1 MPLDFAGVTEEDA
14 ARAKLREMRL
24 RREGYIVG
32 GEDAGYDVR
41 GLSRPMDVEQQAA
54 MKEYM
59 KANQGEFAPKT
70 ITPSGYAEIGGK
82 RYEMPTAPYKQYR
95 KISDAD
101 VQKATDY
108 AAQAKAK
115 AEEARLAEERR
126 KERESNPQWQLGQLD
141 VQRRKMEMERES
153 ALEKARAAEMQRV
166 SGGGSWLGPVTGP
179 QLMGGQNLPESVA
192 SAARIGDWPSFQ
204 SARAAE
210 EEKGNREKSIQR
222 EFLMRAADAVEMDD
236 PQKAAALRTQAMSLA
251 GMAIPSE
258 AVSTMKQV
266 ATERVRQQRARQQR
280 AEVEQRIAYDPRI
293 KTALLRMVADRD
305 LSGIANIADSIAR
318 ELAQRAAETGQK
330 RDVNAMRAIAIEA
343 IKRYAPQADEGF
355 WSNFSMED
363 LLPTWGSE
371 ERQSAAPDIVFGD
384 APWKYRSGAA
394 REINRQLGGY

>member
-1 MPLDFAGVTEEDA
+1 MPWDFAGVTEEDA

-24 RREGYIVG
+24 RRG
-32 GEDAGYDVR
+32 GHVIGDDEAGYDVR
-41 GLSRPMDVEQQAA
+41 GLSRPLDVEEQSA

-59 KANQGEFAPKT
+59 QANQGEFAPKT
-70 ITPSGYAEIGGK
+70 ITPGGYAEIGGK

-153 ALEKARAAEMQRV
+153 ARDKARAAEMQRIAGDE
-166 SGGGSWLGPVTGP
+166 GGMLGSLRGYLGFGP
-179 QLMGGQNLPESVA
+179 SDQVR
-192 SAARIGDWPSFQ
+192 SAARIGEWEAFQ
-204 SARAAE
+204 AARSADEQKRNNE
-210 EEKGNREKSIQR
+210 RNVQR
-222 EFLMRAADAVEMDD
+222 EFLMKAADAVEMDD

-251 GMAIPSE
+251 GMAIPGE
-258 AVSTMKQV
+258 AVSTMNQV

-280 AEVEQRIAYDPRI
+280 TEVEQRIASDPRI
-293 KTALLRMVADRD
+293 KTALSRMVADRD

-330 RDVNAMRAIAIEA
+330 RDVNAMRAIALET

-355 WSNFSMED
+355 WANFSMED

-394 REINRQLGGY
+394 REINKQLGGY